1 MFIINYVVVIKSVF
15 NMLENEDI
23 VYKGSGNYREV
34 SVDDLEYVKTF
45 DHPQLDHIFL
55 LFINEVNS
63 ILSQRLNI
71 PLKNAELKDSGN
83 KNLKSSRLD
92 GSLTEDELNKV
103 VQDLAAVIR
112 EHRE

>member
-1 MFIINYVVVIKSVF
+1 
-15 NMLENEDI
+15 MLENEDVI
-23 VYKGSGNYREV
+23 HSGSGNYREV
-34 SVDDLEYVKTF
+34 SVEDVEFVKTF

-55 LFINEVNS
+55 LFSNEVNS

-71 PLKNAELKDSGN
+71 PLKNAELRDSGN
-83 KNLKSSRLD
+83 KDLKSTRHD
-92 GSLTEDELNKV
+92 GSLTDDELNKV